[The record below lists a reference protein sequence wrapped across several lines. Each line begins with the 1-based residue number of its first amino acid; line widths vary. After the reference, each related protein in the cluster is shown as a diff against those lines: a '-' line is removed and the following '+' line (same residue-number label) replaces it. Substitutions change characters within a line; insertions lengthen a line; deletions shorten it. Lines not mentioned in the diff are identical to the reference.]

1 MKHIFR
7 GLILLLAAASFAQQ
21 SGVPPYP
28 PGGTPPTFPPEITP
42 KQQMPPDTKAPP
54 TRQLSN
60 ARIEQL
66 IEERLRNEPE
76 LADTNVR
83 VETSDKSIR
92 LSGAVDTDQQ
102 RELALRIVQSYA
114 GDRKIVDKIKVRRQ
128 T

>member
-1 MKHIFR
+1 MKRIFS
-7 GLILLLAAASFAQQ
+7 GLILLLATTAFAQQ
-21 SGVPPYP
+21 SGVPPYA
-28 PGGTPPTFPPEITP
+28 PGSTPPTFPPEISP
-42 KQQMPPDTKAPP
+42 RQQMPPDTKAPP
-54 TRQLSN
+54 PRQLSN

-66 IEERLRNEPE
+66 IQDKLKNEPQ

-83 VETSDKSIR
+83 VETNDKSIH

-102 RELALRIVQSYA
+102 HELALRIVQSCA